1 MRTAQSYATLEQ
13 LGRLVVTTREAS
25 VALGLDPSAATHA
38 LTRLAEVGL
47 VRRLR
52 HGVWQIGGGT
62 LDPLLVLPA
71 LTQPYPSYV
80 SLWSALFGH
89 GMIGQIPRSV
99 YAVSLG
105 RARSVKT
112 EAGEFRIHH
121 VTPDLYGGAE
131 VARAYGLAPLPRRRR
146 YSTPSTCC
154 RRVPALCLFRSWC
167 YPTASTRQRSGGGSI
182 ASRQT
187 VSGQWCRGN
196 STIFLWERPNGR
208 QPKAVPRANARERDA
223 TVPGAPGV
231 WRRLTT

>member
-89 GMIGQIPRSV
+89 GMIEQIPRSV
-99 YAVSLG
+99 YTVSLG

-131 VARAYGLAPLPRRRR
+131 GGASLRAGTA
-146 YSTPSTCC
+146 TPEK
-154 RRVPALCLFRSWC
+154 ALFDTVYLLS
-167 YPTASTRQRSGGGSI
+167 ARSG
-182 ASRQT
+182 T
-187 VSGQWCRGN
+187 VSLPELVLPDGFDTTKEWWWVDRIPADRLRTMVSRELDHILVGAA
-196 STIFLWERPNGR
+196 ERP
-208 QPKAVPRANARERDA
+208 AA
-223 TVPGAPGV
+223 
-231 WRRLTT
+231 

>member
-80 SLWSALFGH
+80 SLWL
-89 GMIGQIPRSV
+89 
-99 YAVSLG
+99 SL
-105 RARSVKT
+105 
-112 EAGEFRIHH
+112 IH
-121 VTPDLYGGAE
+121 
-131 VARAYGLAPLPRRRR
+131 
-146 YSTPSTCC
+146 
-154 RRVPALCLFRSWC
+154 
-167 YPTASTRQRSGGGSI
+167 I
-182 ASRQT
+182 
-187 VSGQWCRGN
+187 
-196 STIFLWERPNGR
+196 
-208 QPKAVPRANARERDA
+208 
-223 TVPGAPGV
+223 
-231 WRRLTT
+231 